1 MRIRAIAF
9 LTFSGFLRNKLMILF
24 LALFAVVVLLMMTPL
39 LAIKAQSSVQGMP
52 HTESMALGLI
62 GAIMSMLSGFGSLL
76 AAWAAAD
83 AVQSDIR
90 SGTILAVLARPVRRW
105 EFLLGKFL
113 GVQILMCAYVLMML
127 ALSYLLASIGGGH
140 IHPAPWLLIV
150 YPLVRYALYS
160 GLAMLLATVMHPVV
174 SFAIMLVVMVLE
186 MIVSPGGG
194 AAYLPAWLKTSLYAV
209 LPSPNV
215 LSETRFLTITEASL
229 KQTPP
234 LDHLTALAY
243 GLDWALVFLLLAAWL
258 FSRRSLTRE

>member
-140 IHPAPWLLIV
+140 IHPAPWLLVV
-150 YPLVRYALYS
+150 YPLVRYGLYS

-186 MIVSPGGG
+186 QIVAPGGSV
-194 AAYLPAWLKTSLYAV
+194 AYLPAWLKAGLYAV

-234 LDHLTALAY
+234 LHHLTALAY